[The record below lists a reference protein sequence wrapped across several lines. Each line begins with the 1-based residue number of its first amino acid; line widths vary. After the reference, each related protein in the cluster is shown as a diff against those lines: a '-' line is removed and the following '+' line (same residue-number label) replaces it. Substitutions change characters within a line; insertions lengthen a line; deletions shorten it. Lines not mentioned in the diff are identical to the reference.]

1 MILIALFFNS
11 CVYFNT
17 FYNAKNSF
25 NNAVEIIDNES
36 SKNYQ
41 QNSTLSNTAKN
52 LLYESISSSNI
63 VLEKYPDS
71 KYVDDAIY
79 YIGRSYFNL
88 GEIYKAEKYFNQLI
102 TEHKKSQYYNES
114 RLWLEHSYLK
124 LNAIDSSLSKI
135 NLIEKD
141 FINSKDQVD
150 DKLFFLLYDLKGD
163 IFIQLKN
170 YSKALFEF
178 EKSLNFINSKT
189 KKIMMYSKLVIISE
203 SFQEYNK
210 AINYLE
216 KIQILSNDKD
226 IKIESFRKWLDIMKK
241 LKLYDDII
249 LGIQEKLISPEFDS
263 SILQDELNVELA
275 ISYIKKNS
283 FSNSKNIFNDII
295 ENSNQKSIK
304 AQSYYWLGYISLFYE
319 FEIDLALEYF
329 NLVNETMR
337 SSKYSKDSRN
347 YIKDIDSYKAL
358 LEEYNFLI
366 SNSGQEILEKDKE
379 EEYFIPDN
387 NIKNNPVLKDSL
399 LFIIAE
405 KLFFDFNQIDLS
417 IAKHKEII
425 AKYPDSN
432 YSLRSNKIVGRFLD
446 DSTMNIQ
453 SLDSLSLLRDSAWNK
468 FNNHIMSVDSFL
480 YNTESIKEV
489 VNMFEDIAINYND
502 FYSYYSLGLIY
513 EDHLHDPYLS
523 IKYYL
528 QSYKLSNDDRF
539 SNDIKNKMLLIESDL
554 NKEIFILNKKIN
566 YLKAIDFVTVD
577 FNLDSAIVYL
587 KLNYE
592 DNSLKNK
599 VEIDSKNLDEFII
612 NNRDSINNFK
622 IYISNDSLVIKNIN
636 LIDSVNYKYFNYY
649 KNKNSKSYFEKIRKN
664 NYLLSLFKDSI
675 LYEESMDTLEIKN
688 DNYQNKMPNI
698 NNDIAPNF
706 NKK

>member
-124 LNAIDSSLSKI
+124 LNTIDSSLSKI

-203 SFQEYNK
+203 SFQEYDK

-263 SILQDELNVELA
+263 SILQDELNIELA

-283 FSNSKNIFNDII
+283 FSNSKNIFNNII
-295 ENSNQKSIK
+295 ETSNQKSIK

-366 SNSGQEILEKDKE
+366 SNSEQEILEKDKE
-379 EEYFIPDN
+379 EEYFMPDN

-425 AKYPDSN
+425 EKYPDSN

-480 YNTESIKEV
+480 YNMDSIKEV
-489 VNMFEDIAINYND
+489 INMFEDIAINYND

-513 EDHLHDPYLS
+513 ENHLHDPYLS

-554 NKEIFILNKKIN
+554 NKEVFILNKKIN

-599 VEIDSKNLDEFII
+599 VEIDSKNLDEFIV

-636 LIDSVNYKYFNYY
+636 LIGSVNYKYFSYY
-649 KNKNSKSYFEKIRKN
+649 KDKNSNSYFEKIRKN

>member
-1 MILIALFFNS
+1 M
-11 CVYFNT
+11 
-17 FYNAKNSF
+17 
-25 NNAVEIIDNES
+25 
-36 SKNYQ
+36 
-41 QNSTLSNTAKN
+41 
-52 LLYESISSSNI
+52 

-88 GEIYKAEKYFNQLI
+88 NEIYKAEKYFNQLI
-102 TEHKKSQYYNES
+102 AEHKNSQYYNES
-114 RLWLEHSYLK
+114 RLWLEYSYLK
-124 LNAIDSSLSKI
+124 LNKIDSSLSKI
-135 NLIEKD
+135 DLIEKD
-141 FINSKDQVD
+141 FINIQDKID
-150 DKLFFLLYDLKGD
+150 DKLFFLLYNLRGD
-163 IFIQLKN
+163 IFIELKN

-178 EKSLNFINSKT
+178 EKSLNFIDSKT

-203 SFQEYNK
+203 SFQEYDK

-216 KIQILSNDKD
+216 KIQILSSDKD

-241 LKLYDDII
+241 LKLYDDIVI
-249 LGIQEKLISPEFDS
+249 EIQEKLISPEFS
-263 SILQDELNVELA
+263 STILQDELNIELA
-275 ISYIKKNS
+275 ISYMKKNS

-295 ENSNQKSIK
+295 ETSSQKNLK

-337 SSKYSKDSRN
+337 SSKYSKDTRE

-358 LEEYNFLI
+358 LEEYNFLV
-366 SNSGQEILEKDKE
+366 SNDEEEEPEKNKE
-379 EEYFIPDN
+379 EEYFVPNN
-387 NIKNNPVLKDSL
+387 NIKNDIVLEDSL

-405 KLFFDFNQIDLS
+405 KLFFDFNQRDLS
-417 IAKHKEII
+417 IDKHKEII
-425 AKYPDSN
+425 KKYPNSK
-432 YSLRSNKIVGRFLD
+432 YSVRSNKIVGRLLNT
-446 DSTMNIQ
+446 STINVQ
-453 SLDSLSLLRDSAWNK
+453 GLDSLSLLRDFAWDK
-468 FNNHIMSVDSFL
+468 FNNHIIKIDSPI
-480 YNTESIKEV
+480 YNTERIKEV
-489 VNMFEDIAINYND
+489 INMFEDIAINYND

-513 EDHLHDPYLS
+513 ENHLYDPYLS

-528 QSYKLSNDDRF
+528 KSYKLSNDDKF
-539 SNDIKNKMLLIESDL
+539 KNDIKNKMLLIENDL

-566 YLKAIDFVTVD
+566 YLKAINFVILD
-577 FNLDSAIVYL
+577 FNLDSATTYL

-592 DNSLKNK
+592 DNSLKDRL
-599 VEIDSKNLDEFII
+599 ERESKELDEFIT

-622 IYISNDSLVIKNIN
+622 IYISNDSLVIREIN

-649 KNKNSKSYFEKIRKN
+649 KNEDSDFYIKKIRKN

-675 LYEESMDTLEIKN
+675 LYKESIDNLEIKN
-688 DNYQNKMPNI
+688 NNYQNKMPNI